1 MTLLARLRRAVAGSN
16 DSNAEKRLKEISDR
30 LSKIEDSIANLE
42 PDIKM
47 LPSNVR
53 KLYLEDA
60 DLTPPYDLQ

>member
-1 MTLLARLRRAVAGSN
+1 MTLLARLRRAVAGGT

-30 LSKIEDSIANLE
+30 LSKIEDSLANLE

-47 LPSNVR
+47 LPAIVR

-60 DLTPPYDLQ
+60 ELPP